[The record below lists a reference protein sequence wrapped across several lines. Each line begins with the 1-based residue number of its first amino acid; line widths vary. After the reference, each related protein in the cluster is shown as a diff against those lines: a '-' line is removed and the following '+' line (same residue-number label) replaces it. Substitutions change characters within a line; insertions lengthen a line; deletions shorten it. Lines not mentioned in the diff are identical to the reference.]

1 MFIHE
6 VHEIAGTALMSVPQL
21 QGGAVPQAGGVLD
34 WINTT
39 ASEVKTTISI
49 VLIVVGLVVG
59 ILIAAAKRTVPGV
72 ILAVVVGGFI
82 AGLGGLIIAFGNM
95 AQQEV
100 TAIGPAESA
109 HVLVVEGSPAIGDGA
124 V

>member
-49 VLIVVGLVVG
+49 VLVVVGLVVG
-59 ILIAAAKRTVPGV
+59 ILIGASKRTVPGV
-72 ILAVVVGGFI
+72 IMAVVVGGFI
-82 AGLGGLIIAFGNM
+82 AGLGGLIITFGNM

-100 TAIGPAESA
+100 AAIGPAESA
-109 HVLVVEGSPAIGDGA
+109 HVLVVDEPHTLGGRAA
-124 V
+124 